1 MIGTSLV
8 VATDRPRG
16 ECLVEAGRQS
26 LRLFGGVV
34 PLLVIAGAIE
44 GFVSP
49 TALPPPT
56 KFLVG
61 GAMAVLLA
69 AYLGLAGRER

>member
-1 MIGTSLV
+1 M
-8 VATDRPRG
+8 
-16 ECLVEAGRQS
+16 
-26 LRLFGGVV
+26 
-34 PLLVIAGAIE
+34 IAGAIE

-49 TALPPPT
+49 TALPPAT

-69 AYLGLAGRER
+69 GYLGLAGRR